1 MKTLHTAYRVGDLER
16 SVAQKGI
23 GFDGPQHPAG
33 ENGPKTAWV
42 RDPDGYR
49 IEQSSGLPVT
59 LTASPARTSSE
70 SALTFARVSEPE
82 TCSICGRTILKGERT
97 HAYLSPDGERRLVC
111 DLCRGRAEA
120 VGWSPANAGGGPP
133 PMGRRR
139 RRSVSALLRERA
151 GARAR
156 RTQAGA
162 GETPGRGE
170 GARSPDPAARGA
182 GVGRTETIPESPRSR
197 LDRAVTRF
205 NSSPHARTVAGLMR
219 TLGPPWV
226 SVGAAAGTPSEI
238 RITVAWE
245 LSWYQW
251 GVDIASDTSPVVE
264 LDKGHEVSQLDGP
277 ARQWNAHAAEGG
289 QLRLGTSPEA
299 EA

>member
-1 MKTLHTAYRVGDLER
+1 
-16 SVAQKGI
+16 
-23 GFDGPQHPAG
+23 
-33 ENGPKTAWV
+33 
-42 RDPDGYR
+42 
-49 IEQSSGLPVT
+49 VT
-59 LTASPARTSSE
+59 D
-70 SALTFARVSEPE
+70 VE

-97 HAYLSPDGERRLVC
+97 HAYLSPEGERRLVC

-120 VGWSPANAGGGPP
+120 VGWSPANAVGAPP
-133 PMGRRR
+133 RESRRR
-139 RRSVSALLRERA
+139 RRSVGALLWECA

-156 RTQAGA
+156 RADAG
-162 GETPGRGE
+162 PGGSRGE
-170 GARSPDPAARGA
+170 RGGARSPDPAARGA

-205 NSSPHARTVAGLMR
+205 NSSAHARTVAGLMR

-251 GVDIASDTSPVVE
+251 GVDIASDSSPVVE
-264 LDKGHEVSQLDGP
+264 LDKGHEVGQLDGP
-277 ARQWNAHAAEGG
+277 ARQWNAHATEGG
-289 QLRLGTSPEA
+289 QLQLGTSAEA
-299 EA
+299 ETEA